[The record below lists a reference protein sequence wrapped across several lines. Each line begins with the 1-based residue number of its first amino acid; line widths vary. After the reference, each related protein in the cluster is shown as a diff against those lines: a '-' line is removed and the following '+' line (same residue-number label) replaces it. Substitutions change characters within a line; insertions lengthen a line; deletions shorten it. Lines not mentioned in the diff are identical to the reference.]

1 MIIHHFI
8 YLHHLDHHFHHH
20 LDHDLDQY
28 LDHSMLINGSFLVNH
43 VIVTHAIATHA
54 IVTHV
59 IVQNVQ
65 HLLPVLLLFP
75 HHHVLLSR
83 HVRTTVLYVLSAQ

>member
-8 YLHHLDHHFHHH
+8 YLHHLGHHFHHH
-20 LDHDLDQY
+20 LDHNLDQY

-43 VIVTHAIATHA
+43 VIVTHVIATHA

-65 HLLPVLLLFP
+65 HLLPVLLLSP
-75 HHHVLLSR
+75 HHYVLLSR
-83 HVRTTVLYVLSAQ
+83 HV